1 MWFAVVVGMLW
12 SCTGIFYGHISRSKL
27 DVYLVWICCA
37 LISIAFASLS
47 GITDVPA
54 LISGKIPLPSAGY
67 AGFMFGAG
75 MLNLTGSLTLY
86 QALKRGNPGI
96 AWAIGQSALIV
107 PLIAL
112 SIWYKEP
119 LQLYKVIGIVFII
132 GGIIALAGD
141 KNKEGSPV
149 QNTGIML
156 ALLAFCI
163 TGGAGTMTSSCGY
176 FSYNDQGNIRTLIT
190 LSAYMLTA
198 LIWKLCARDFSF
210 KLNRK
215 ALGII
220 GLMALS
226 TCTGIFLQF
235 KGLDHLAAKRAGGV
249 FFPLAIGICVAG
261 FSLYTILV
269 KKEKY
274 SLTAGCGL
282 AAVILGIIVISNV
295 VNMFVH

>member
-1 MWFAVVVGMLW
+1 MYYAVTVGILW

-27 DVYLVWICCA
+27 DVCLVWISCA
-37 LISIAFASLS
+37 LVSIVFAGLS

-54 LISGKIPLPSAGY
+54 LVSGDIPLPSAGY

-75 MLNLTGSLTLY
+75 MLNLCGSLTLY
-86 QALKRGNPGI
+86 QALKRGNPGV

-119 LQLYKVIGIVFII
+119 LQTYKLLGIALII

-141 KNKEGSPV
+141 KNKGGTPL
-149 QNTGIML
+149 QKTGIIL

-163 TGGAGTMTSSCGY
+163 TGCAGTMTSSSGY
-176 FSYNDQGNIRTLIT
+176 FSYVDKGNIRTVIT

-198 LIWKLCARDFSF
+198 LIWKLSSRDFSF
-210 KLNRK
+210 TLNLK
-215 ALGII
+215 ALCII
-220 GLMALS
+220 VLMSLS
-226 TCTGIFLQF
+226 TCCGIFLQF
-235 KGLDHLAAKRAGGV
+235 KGLDHLAAKRAGGI
-249 FFPLAIGICVAG
+249 FFPLAIGICVA
-261 FSLYTILV
+261 FFTLYTIIV
-269 KKEKY
+269 KREKY
-274 SLTAGCGL
+274 SVKAGCGL

-295 VNMFVH
+295 VSLLI